1 MHLEIETDVFHYDG
15 TELSDKTYHVFAVSV
30 FQDNPETSEFVLI
43 KRWGKRGA
51 IGQFKVET
59 YDNIGALRQATSKE
73 TNNRLKKSYAGISN
87 VTKMSEPSG
96 STPTLESAV
105 AIVLSQIE
113 RHVRGGP
120 GDVGVFSD
128 RRLRNEILKTFST
141 SIHDAW
147 DSGGSIAAE
156 VRPDKTKPA
165 FEPERDTAWGAW

>member
-1 MHLEIETDVFHYDG
+1 MHLEIEANVFHYDG
-15 TELSDKTYHVFAVSV
+15 AELSDKTYHVFAVSV

-51 IGQFKVET
+51 IGQFKAEKYEDV
-59 YDNIGALRQATSKE
+59 GALDRAASKE
-73 TNNRLKKSYAGISN
+73 INNRLKKSYVGISN

-105 AIVLSQIE
+105 TIVLSQIE
-113 RHVRGGP
+113 RYVRGGP

-141 SIHDAW
+141 SIHGAW
-147 DSGGSIAAE
+147 DGRESIAAK
-156 VRPDKTKPA
+156 VWSYKTKPA